1 MLAIPLMMALFP
13 PRYTDTAGLIALMV
27 FHGIAKLLEWHD
39 HSIAAFLA
47 TGGHPWKHAA
57 AAAGAL
63 CYLIAVER
71 RRRLCYAVPSRFYHA
86 NYGPIYCRRLLAK
99 LAWA

>member
-27 FHGIAKLLEWHD
+27 FYGIAKLLEWQD

-57 AAAGAL
+57 AAAF
-63 CYLIAVER
+63 CYLDRGGTPPAAV
-71 RRRLCYAVPSRFYHA
+71 LCCPQVGSLMRITVRFTVA
-86 NYGPIYCRRLLAK
+86 DC
-99 LAWA
+99 

>member
-27 FHGIAKLLEWHD
+27 FYGIAKLFEWQD

-57 AAAGAL
+57 AGAF

-71 RRRLCYAVPSRFYHA
+71 RRRLCYAVP
-86 NYGPIYCRRLLAK
+86 K
-99 LAWA
+99 